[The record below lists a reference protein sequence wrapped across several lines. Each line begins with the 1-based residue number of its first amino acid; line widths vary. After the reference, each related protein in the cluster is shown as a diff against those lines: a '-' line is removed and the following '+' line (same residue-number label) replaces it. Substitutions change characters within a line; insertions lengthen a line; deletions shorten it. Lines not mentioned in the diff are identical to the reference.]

1 MWEYDD
7 GFQRVRLWFGTS
19 PVDFRRVLW
28 VRLILAV
35 FVCAVSHRIF
45 SQNLK
50 YISARMP
57 RIQENGGLPSGFYL
71 YIGITSCAYKI
82 SQFFLVFN
90 MECYLK

>member
-35 FVCAVSHRIF
+35 FVCAVSHRTF

-50 YISARMP
+50 YVSASDSTD
-57 RIQENGGLPSGFYL
+57 QENGTLPSGVLPVHWYHL
-71 YIGITSCAYKI
+71 LC
-82 SQFFLVFN
+82 L
-90 MECYLK
+90 